1 MRSAPSTAVYINLLK
16 GCIREKS
23 LSYARHVYSHLVK
36 HRSHPVCNGLLGDY
50 VVEVFSTCGS
60 LDEAYRVS
68 QRLPRRS
75 VFCWTSIISSYTN
88 SGRVHEALSLYREM
102 KDEGIEPNHST
113 FASLF
118 KACGSIPHYEEG
130 KKLHKL
136 ALKRGFAS
144 DAFVGTA
151 LMNMYNKFGNISEAE
166 SVFRDMSR
174 RDIISWTTMLTLY
187 VDNGHGKKALQLFR
201 EMQVRCGSALLD
213 DRVFVV
219 SLQACG
225 ILAEE
230 EEALIVDGR
239 STKLMSLDITKA
251 LHADACQKGYGS
263 NVYVCT
269 TLVNTYG
276 KCGDVSL
283 AEEVFNGLS
292 ERNIVSWNA
301 MFSTYV
307 DLRLG
312 ERAFHLY
319 QCMQKEQVGP
329 DDVTFKCILQ
339 ACSETGSLEF
349 CKHVHFHIITLGY
362 DYDPSVAST
371 LIHGYGSCGSM
382 VNAEATFHLLS
393 THDTVSW
400 SAFISSHT
408 GEGNCVA
415 SLNMY
420 MMSQFSG
427 VQPNEITFTA
437 VLVACSHAGLV
448 DEGETCF
455 VNMSQ
460 SHGMFLDLEHYTCM
474 VDIFGRAGH
483 LDKAVMA
490 IKEMPCS
497 DYPPVWA
504 ALLGACRKWGYVNLG
519 RFAFKNAS
527 QLHSNNDA
535 HYTLMANIYSASN
548 MKQDAEKVQA
558 MRLKMLQS

>member
-68 QRLPRRS
+68 QRFPRRS

-225 ILAEE
+225 ILAEDE
-230 EEALIVDGR
+230 NEGKLTKEKCLHILRAMFNDSHVKEC
-239 STKLMSLDITKA
+239 STSIHVA
-251 LHADACQKGYGS
+251 
-263 NVYVCT
+263 T
-269 TLVNTYG
+269 TLINTYA
-276 KCGDVSL
+276 KCGSMSE
-283 AEEVFNGLS
+283 AESVFNAIIVRDL
-292 ERNIVSWNA
+292 VSWNA
-301 MFSTYV
+301 MLTAYV
-307 DLRLG
+307 EKGEGAKALDL
-312 ERAFHLY
+312 Y
-319 QCMQKEQVGP
+319 KQMQDENVIQ
-329 DDVTFKCILQ
+329 DDVTLICIL
-339 ACSETGSLEF
+339 L
-349 CKHVHFHIITLGY
+349 
-362 DYDPSVAST
+362 
-371 LIHGYGSCGSM
+371 SCGETENCEMCKQLHFGIVHVKCDSIPA
-382 VNAEATFHLLS
+382 V
-393 THDTVSW
+393 VS
-400 SAFISSHT
+400 SLIYAY
-408 GEGNCVA
+408 GNCARMIDAHICFHYFPEPDTA
-415 SLNMY
+415 SWNACIVGY
-420 MMSQFSG
+420 SG
-427 VQPNEITFTA
+427 EANYTGALSMFENSKLEGIIPDEITFTS
-437 VLVACSHAGLV
+437 VLSACTHTGHVIEGILYFESMSRDNGLDPHMQHNSILV
-448 DEGETCF
+448 DLF
-455 VNMSQ
+455 A
-460 SHGMFLDLEHYTCM
+460 
-474 VDIFGRAGH
+474 RAG
-483 LDKAVMA
+483 DFSRIEYIVESRCQTIRM
-490 IKEMPCS
+490 S
-497 DYPPVWA
+497 
-504 ALLGACRKWGYVNLG
+504 GS
-519 RFAFKNAS
+519 FF
-527 QLHSNNDA
+527 
-535 HYTLMANIYSASN
+535 
-548 MKQDAEKVQA
+548 
-558 MRLKMLQS
+558 